1 MKGGFLPKSHQMHE
15 LYLIYF
21 SDTSSTNGN
30 PLSMKKTVFH
40 DPIWSCLAQYE
51 MRTRPGERRKE
62 DYCEIEKWKVE
73 GCVPSWMS
81 WLGWL
86 LFTIEASE
94 RRVEYQLTQ
103 GRVSRSGVP
112 GDGGRGWCLWR
123 GPIGN
128 EYYRRSPVSLKKW
141 GMTALNGIFLFWT
154 KIISF
159 RGRSQQQ
166 ARAIGRGVVPTKE
179 NIGPVSQVRSFHR

>member
-1 MKGGFLPKSHQMHE
+1 MIRYG
-15 LYLIYF
+15 
-21 SDTSSTNGN
+21 
-30 PLSMKKTVFH
+30 
-40 DPIWSCLAQYE
+40 AQYE

-179 NIGPVSQVRSFHR
+179 NIGPVSQVRSFHRWNDWSLSTGRPDHHS